1 VELTFMG
8 GGGGGDDILSPD
20 VINGCVALQR
30 DVLFFATS
38 PSAQAAMV
46 EKEEAEAGEA
56 AVTKGSGTK

>member
-1 VELTFMG
+1 MELTFMG

-46 EKEEAEAGEA
+46 EKEAEAGEA